1 MKRFVAAALLLMML
15 ALSACAPKVYTPGG
29 NATGNETLDAQ
40 ALAVLQEVCK
50 TDASQEENLAAVF
63 DWMLVEIGYRATTAD
78 TSNGFTEE
86 LTEQL
91 ALDLL
96 GSRRGSCDSEA
107 ALLCVLLDRMG
118 CNPVIVQGQF
128 LRSDGSE
135 WVDHA
140 WVIAEADGK
149 TCHFDPLYG
158 RFYAEDHSRDYFMAN
173 DEMMQKTHAWDAAAY
188 PACG

>member
-1 MKRFVAAALLLMML
+1 MKRIVAAALLLML
-15 ALSACAPKVYTPGG
+15 TLSACASKVYTPSG
-29 NATGNETLDAQ
+29 NATGNDTLDAQ
-40 ALAVLQEVCK
+40 VLSVLQEVCAPK
-50 TDASQEENLAAVF
+50 ASEEENLAAVF
-63 DWMLVEIGYRATTAD
+63 DWMLAEIGYRATTAD
-78 TSNGFTEE
+78 TSNGFTKE

-96 GSRRGSCDSEA
+96 NSHRGSCDSEA
-107 ALLCVLLDRMG
+107 ALLCVMLERMG
-118 CNPVIVQGQF
+118 CDPVIVQGQF

-140 WVIAEADGK
+140 WVIAETGGK

-173 DEMMQKTHAWDAAAY
+173 DEMMQKTHAWDASAY